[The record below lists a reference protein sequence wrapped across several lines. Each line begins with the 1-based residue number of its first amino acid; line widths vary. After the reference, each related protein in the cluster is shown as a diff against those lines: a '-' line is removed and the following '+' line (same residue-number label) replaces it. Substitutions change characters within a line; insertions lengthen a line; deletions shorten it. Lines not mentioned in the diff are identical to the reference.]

1 MDASSNLMSEIS
13 PLSKEEQKEVKKH
26 LKKVKRQLYRNLL
39 RAYYGWWCWF
49 WVCRTKGFG
58 NTAVVLIP
66 GEDKE
71 ISYLS
76 LLYLDQMLN
85 ARKHDNAII
94 LTRDS
99 LIMKTASMFSGRIL
113 KTQFFNRKKAEAL
126 MQFYCLYEF
135 NKKFICA
142 SIDEPYGRNG
152 STLIGKRGTT
162 KEEIFVIGIYRIYPF
177 TRPEKPIYEG
187 DDSAIIEFLKTHD
200 EILKIAEEMKP
211 IAEQYDKEAA
221 ARLGQVL

>member
-76 LLYLDQMLN
+76 LLYLDQMLD

-94 LTRDS
+94 LTHDS
-99 LIMKTASMFSGRIL
+99 VVIKAAPYFSNRIL
-113 KTQFFNRKKAEAL
+113 KAKAFSRKKAEAL
-126 MQFYCLYEF
+126 MQLYCLYEF
-135 NKKFICA
+135 NERFFVA
-142 SIDEPYGRNG
+142 SLDEPNGRNG
-152 STLIGKRGTT
+152 SRLVGKRGTT
-162 KEEIFVIGIYRIYPF
+162 IEEVFVIGVYRLYPVN
-177 TRPEKPIYEG
+177 RPPLPQLVSIN
-187 DDSAIIEFLKTHD
+187 DSEVRDFLS
-200 EILKIAEEMKP
+200 IPLN
-211 IAEQYDKEAA
+211 
-221 ARLGQVL
+221 